1 MSPPVSCRSWPRYST
16 PACTLSA
23 AELALRGDTAR
34 LLLIHDQ
41 VPGRICI
48 TPRALALDTRSLL
61 KPLSCQP
68 IALASDDGT
77 PWAAA
82 ISEIVVELT
91 RSGVG
96 YGGALGT
103 TVFDGAGDDEL
114 TLAPVGSLSTVP
126 IRSGLLGS
134 TPFMFATAIIG
145 TPLRAAIAVSESPG
159 RTV

>member
-34 LLLIHDQ
+34 LLLIQDQ

-48 TPRALALDTRSLL
+48 TPRALALDTRLLL

-68 IALASDDGT
+68 MALASDAGT

-82 ISEIVVELT
+82 IWPIWVPLT

-96 YGGALGT
+96 YGGAFGT
-103 TVFDGAGDDEL
+103 SRCVGAGPDDAML
-114 TLAPVGSLSTVP
+114 
-126 IRSGLLGS
+126 
-134 TPFMFATAIIG
+134 
-145 TPLRAAIAVSESPG
+145 
-159 RTV
+159 

>member
-34 LLLIHDQ
+34 LLLIQDQ

-68 IALASDDGT
+68 MAETSEAGT
-77 PWAAA
+77 PCAAA
-82 ISEIVVELT
+82 ISEMVEELT

-96 YGGALGT
+96 YGAAFGT
-103 TVFDGAGDDEL
+103 TVFVGAGLEEVGID
-114 TLAPVGSLSTVP
+114 APVGSFSTVP
-126 IRSGLLGS
+126 IRSGWEGS
-134 TPFMFATAIIG
+134 T
-145 TPLRAAIAVSESPG
+145 
-159 RTV
+159 